1 MTHRPEITGQR
12 GIVAAGRHYSVAAGI
27 RILQAGGNAIDAGV
41 ATVFAAAVVEISHFG
56 FGGEAPT
63 IIYDA
68 KSAKVVVINGQGPAP
83 RAATAQLFAAQGY
96 VDGNGPL
103 AATLPAVMDA
113 MALALQHYGTMRL
126 SEVMAAA
133 IEYADG
139 FVMYGFLRELMLAHR
154 QATERWPWS
163 KHTYYPA
170 AEVCRVG
177 EIFRQPNLA
186 ATLRTI
192 VAAEQAAALRGDNRD
207 AAIRAGRDAFYKG
220 ELAQRI
226 VDANR
231 AAGGVF
237 SYADLA
243 EFQGQLESSASTL
256 FNGYEVHKAGPWN
269 QGPVLLQTLNLLE
282 GFDLAAMGH
291 NSERYV
297 HTVHE
302 AIKLAYA
309 DRNAYYGDPQFAQIP
324 LQGLL
329 SKAYAS
335 ERRALIGATA
345 CLQHRPGN
353 PFAFDDKVSEP
364 SVRYTPHAQGSPA
377 RRGSGDTTC
386 VCVVDDAGNLFSST
400 PSSGWLLNGAF
411 IAGDTGVPLSNRMQ
425 VFDLDPASPNVLLGG
440 KRPRTTLSPTIITR
454 DGAPL
459 LAVATPGGDNQDQQ
473 ILNVLLGMLVFDLGL
488 QEALE
493 APRFNSLHPHLSF
506 GTHESRPGVL
516 EVEDRIDAAVLQAL
530 RERGHK
536 LEVQGPYGISTG
548 VVAVGV
554 DPHAKTLRGGAD
566 VRRERYAFGW

>member
-12 GIVAAGRHYSVAAGI
+12 GIVAAGRHYSVAAGT

-68 KSAKVVVINGQGPAP
+68 KSGQVVVINGQGPAP
-83 RAATAQLFAAQGY
+83 RAATPELFSAQGY

-126 SEVMAAA
+126 AEVMAPA

-139 FVMYGFLRELMLAHR
+139 FPMYSFLRTLMLAHR
-154 QATERWPWS
+154 QATERWECS
-163 KHTYYPA
+163 KRTYYPD
-170 AEVCRVG
+170 AEVCQVG

-186 ATLRTI
+186 ATLRAI
-192 VAAEQAAALRGDNRD
+192 VAAEQSAAARGDDRD
-207 AAIRAGRDAFYKG
+207 EAIRAGRDAFYKG
-220 ELAQRI
+220 DIAKRI
-226 VDANR
+226 VAANR

-237 SYADLA
+237 SDEDLA
-243 EFQGQLESSASTL
+243 GFQGQLESSTNTR
-256 FNGYEVHKAGPWN
+256 FNGYDVHKAGPWN
-269 QGPVLLQTLNLLE
+269 QGPVLLQTLNLIE

-324 LQGLL
+324 MQGLL
-329 SKAYAS
+329 SKAYAG
-335 ERRALIGATA
+335 ERRALIGEQAS
-345 CLQHRPGN
+345 LQHRPGN
-353 PFAFDDKVSEP
+353 PFPFDDHVSEP
-364 SVRYTPHAQGSPA
+364 SERYTPHAQGSPA
-377 RRGSGDTTC
+377 LRGSGDTTC

-425 VFDLDPASPNVLLGG
+425 VFDLDPASPNVLAGG
-440 KRPRTTLSPTIITR
+440 KRPRTTLSPTIVTR
-454 DGAPL
+454 EGAPY
-459 LAVATPGGDNQDQQ
+459 LAISTPGGDNQDQQ

-516 EVEDRIDAAVLQAL
+516 EVEDRLDPAVLHAL
-530 RERGHK
+530 RKRGHK
-536 LEVQGPYGISTG
+536 LNVLGAYGISTG

-554 DPHAKTLRGGAD
+554 DPRAKTLRGGAD